1 MRRRA
6 GPLAGP
12 IVGAALASAG
22 IAAPASA
29 DDLRQ
34 ALELAYRSNPT
45 LLGARADLRATDEQV
60 AIEKADGRPNLS
72 STAQHTE
79 FLKQS
84 SSSFTSPDR
93 AFNASV
99 SLGVPIYSGGAVRNA
114 VLRAKTRVTAG
125 RADLRGTESAIF
137 SQVVSAYM
145 DVMQNQAIVGLNRS
159 NVQVLNVNLQAT
171 SDRFQI
177 GNLTRTDVA
186 QSQSRLALARGDT
199 RSAEANL
206 ASARETY
213 IRLVGKPPQ
222 DLQPPPPLPNL
233 PANAEEAVA
242 FALDN
247 NPDVLAARERSRAA
261 GYDVRVAGS
270 RRLPRLSLFSGGGYN
285 NYFGTLG
292 SFSSLPAAQSDTTA
306 QVGLRA
312 SLPLYQGGLPAAL
325 RRQAQ
330 QREGSAME
338 QEIAVERDV
347 IAQTRAAFSS
357 WQASLEIIASSQ
369 TAVDAANLGLEGVRA
384 ENGVGNR
391 TILDI
396 LNAEQELLQAQVRLV
411 TARRNAYVA
420 GFSVLAAMGRA
431 EARDLGLEGGPLYD
445 PDVHYRQVRG
455 KWFDWD
461 SDPAPVAQASRTV
474 DTPVQDGDI
483 PAMTMPTTGT
493 RNDAPGG

>member
-1 MRRRA
+1 MANRA
-6 GPLAGP
+6 GRLAGP
-12 IVGAALASAG
+12 IAGAALAWAG
-22 IAAPASA
+22 IAASARA

-72 STAQHTE
+72 GTGQYTE
-79 FLKQS
+79 FVKQS
-84 SSSFTSPDR
+84 STAFTNPDR
-93 AFNASV
+93 AFNASL
-99 SLGVPIYSGGAVRNA
+99 SLGVPVYSGGAVRNSVRA
-114 VLRAKTRVTAG
+114 AKTRVTAG

-137 SQVVSAYM
+137 SQVVAAYM
-145 DVMQNQAIVGLNRS
+145 DVVQNEAIVGLNRN
-159 NVQVLNVNLQAT
+159 NVQVLEVNLQAT

-199 RSAEANL
+199 RAAEANL

-222 DLQPPPPLPNL
+222 NLQPPPPLPNL

-242 FALDN
+242 FALEN

-270 RRLPRLSLFSGGGYN
+270 SRLPRLSLFTGGAYN

-292 SFSSLPAAQSDTTA
+292 GPISGTFTQTDATA
-306 QVGLRA
+306 QVGVRA
-312 SLPLYQGGLPAAL
+312 SLPFYQGGLPAAL

-330 QREGSAME
+330 QRKGSAME
-338 QEIAVERDV
+338 QEIAVERQV
-347 IAQTRAAFSS
+347 IAQVRAAYSS
-357 WQASLEIIASSQ
+357 WRASLEIIASSQ
-369 TAVDAANLGLEGVRA
+369 TAVDAASLGLEGVRA
-384 ENGVGNR
+384 ENSVGNR

-445 PDVHYRQVRG
+445 PDAHYRQVRG

-461 SDPAPVAQASRTV
+461 DDPAPVAQATRTV
-474 DTPVQDGDI
+474 DTPVQDGNI
-483 PAMTMPTTGT
+483 PVMTMPSTGMPI
-493 RNDAPGG
+493 DAPGG